1 MDYKK
6 GFYIV
11 SFFLTLSISAFLY
24 VTLIDNSKF
33 YKKEKERIEKDLIE
47 IRKENNDLTLKIKT
61 FNDATKVSVKKG
73 RTTLKNINKR
83 HEEFINEVSVIRND
97 STDVDLRECSRILTD
112 AYNRYLVANSR

>member
-24 VTLIDNSKF
+24 VTLTDNSKF

-47 IRKENNDLTLKIKT
+47 IKKENNDLTLKIKT
-61 FNDATKVSVKKG
+61 FNDATKVSVEKG
-73 RTTLKNINKR
+73 RTTLKNIDKR
-83 HEEFINEVSVIRND
+83 HEEFINEISVIRND
-97 STDVDLRECSRILTD
+97 GTDVDLRECSRILTD